1 MTITRLH
8 SLLFCT
14 LAVLAFSACG
24 GDDDDAEEP
33 VDVEQTADSDNND
46 DSDGDDSDG
55 DAATD
60 EEETSD
66 DDATTAVT
74 SDFAKGADV
83 SWLTEME
90 AAGYKFYDSDG
101 NATECMAL
109 LKSLGVDAIRLR
121 VWVDPDDGWCGKEDV
136 VAKAVRADAL
146 GMRLM
151 IDFHYSDSWADPSRQ
166 TIPSAWTSY
175 DLEAM
180 KTAVA
185 DHTTDVLQAI
195 KDEGATVD
203 WVQVGNETRVGML
216 WDVGLVADDNFS
228 SFSELVTA
236 GYDAVKTVFP
246 SAKVIVHLDNGYDLS
261 LYKWMFDGLAAE
273 DTKWDVIGMSI
284 YPESGT
290 WSTRIAS
297 CLSNMST
304 LAARYDCEVMM
315 CEIGMSWDATFAE
328 EAMRQMVEGAKQV
341 EACLGVFYWEPEC
354 YNGWNGYTKGAFD
367 NTGKPTSTLN
377 VFGEE

>member
-1 MTITRLH
+1 MIMTRFRT
-8 SLLFCT
+8 LLFCA

-24 GDDDDAEEP
+24 DDNDDVEEP
-33 VDVEQTADSDNND
+33 EAVEQPTESDD
-46 DSDGDDSDG
+46 ETTDDG
-55 DAATD
+55 DATDNDGDTD
-60 EEETSD
+60 EEETPDGGDTS
-66 DDATTAVT
+66 AT
-74 SDFAKGADV
+74 SSSFANGADV

-90 AAGYKFYDSDG
+90 AAGYKFYDCDG
-101 NATECMAL
+101 NATECMTL

-136 VAKAVRADAL
+136 VAKAVRANDL

-151 IDFHYSDSWADPSRQ
+151 INFHYSDSWADPSKQ
-166 TIPSAWTSY
+166 TIPSAWQSY

-185 DHTTDVLQAI
+185 DHTKDVLQAI
-195 KDEGATVD
+195 KDEGVTVD

-216 WDVGLVADDNFS
+216 WNVGLVANDDFS
-228 SFSELVTA
+228 SFSALVTA
-236 GYDAVKTVFP
+236 GYDAVKEVFP

-273 DTKWDVIGMSI
+273 GTKWDVIGMSI

-297 CLSNMST
+297 CLSNMNT

-328 EAMRQMVEGAKQV
+328 EAMRKMVEGAKQV

-354 YNGWNGYTKGAFD
+354 YNSWNGYTKGAFD
-367 NTGKPTSTLN
+367 NTGRPTSTLD

>member
-14 LAVLAFSACG
+14 LTVLAFSACG

-66 DDATTAVT
+66 DDATAAVT
-74 SDFAKGADV
+74 NDFAKGADV

-216 WDVGLVADDNFS
+216 WDVGLVADDDFS
-228 SFSELVTA
+228 SFAELVTA